1 MHVTAIIAA
10 GGRGERFG
18 GGRPKQLHAID
29 GRSILERSVMLFV
42 EHPAIDDVIV
52 VLPPDLAAEPPFAVP
67 LAKALRVVAG
77 GVRRQDSVANAFAAV
92 PRQADMVVIHDA
104 ARPFASADL
113 IARTI
118 EAAAESGAA
127 LAALPA
133 RDTVKRARQ
142 GPAAD
147 ADGGRAAVASFVY
160 VVETL
165 PRETVYLAQTPQAF
179 RRELLQA
186 ALDFGRREGLD
197 ATDEATLVERAGHQ
211 VRLVTGEETNI
222 KITVPE
228 DLPIADA
235 IARRAAPYASRAGV
249 GYDIHRLVQG
259 RPLVLGGVTIPFD
272 RGLLGHSDADAV
284 CHAITDAILGAAA
297 AGDIG
302 RHFPDDQAAWK
313 DASSI
318 DLLRRAA
325 AVVREHGLEVANVDA
340 SVIAERPK
348 LGPYIDA
355 MRRNL
360 AAALAVDLARVS
372 VKGKSN
378 DGVGALG
385 RGEAIAVHATA
396 LLYAR

>member
-52 VLPPDLAAEPPFAVP
+52 VLPPDLAAEPPVAVP

-77 GVRRQDSVANAFAAV
+77 GGRRQDSVANAFAAV
-92 PRQADMVVIHDA
+92 PRHADLVVIHDA

-133 RDTVKRARQ
+133 RDTVKRAQQRS
-142 GPAAD
+142 
-147 ADGGRAAVASFVY
+147 SFLH

-179 RRELLQA
+179 RRQLLEA
-186 ALDFGRREGLD
+186 ALDFGAKEGLD
-197 ATDEATLVERAGHQ
+197 ATDEATLVERAGYQ

-222 KITVPE
+222 KIT
-228 DLPIADA
+228 
-235 IARRAAPYASRAGV
+235 
-249 GYDIHRLVQG
+249 
-259 RPLVLGGVTIPFD
+259 
-272 RGLLGHSDADAV
+272 
-284 CHAITDAILGAAA
+284 
-297 AGDIG
+297 
-302 RHFPDDQAAWK
+302 
-313 DASSI
+313 
-318 DLLRRAA
+318 
-325 AVVREHGLEVANVDA
+325 
-340 SVIAERPK
+340 
-348 LGPYIDA
+348 
-355 MRRNL
+355 
-360 AAALAVDLARVS
+360 
-372 VKGKSN
+372 
-378 DGVGALG
+378 
-385 RGEAIAVHATA
+385 
-396 LLYAR
+396 